1 VTGAT
6 TAATAS
12 PSRSPRARITPTALI
27 TCGVLVLLAAAP
39 LLGAGVYTIVV
50 LTSLLAYALLAMSIN
65 LVAGHTGLL
74 TLAHGAYAGVG
85 AYAAALAARH
95 LTSNGLVQL
104 LIAVTAGALIA
115 ALTGWIAVRA
125 SKTYFLMLS
134 LAIGE
139 LLHILAIQWRS
150 VTRGSDG
157 LSAGGPFELI
167 PGQPTVLAGYVY
179 WVAFAVFLVFG
190 GLVLLVVRSPFG
202 SALRGIRDN
211 ESRMRGLG
219 YPTALYKY
227 AVWIFSGA
235 VAGAAGWILIAQLP
249 RFIAPSQLS
258 FHLAGLMLLAVV
270 IGGLGSMWGSC
281 VGAAIVVLMTD
292 VVSQDLGGR
301 GPLLLG
307 ALFVLAVYA
316 LPRGLA
322 GIGRGKPSA
331 RATAPSDGEDP
342 GAEQGAGTKE
352 SAVAQA

>member
-1 VTGAT
+1 MSAVAMGA
-6 TAATAS
+6 
-12 PSRSPRARITPTALI
+12 SRSMAERIWDGRTAIL
-27 TCGVLVLLAAAP
+27 TGLVVLLLAAAP
-39 LLGAGVYTIVV
+39 LLGAGVYAVVV

-85 AYAAALAARH
+85 AYAAALVSRH
-95 LTSNGLVQL
+95 LTTNGWLQL
-104 LIAVTAGALIA
+104 LVAVVAGAFIA
-115 ALTGWIAVRA
+115 AVTGWIAVRA

-139 LLHILAIQWRS
+139 LLHILAVQWRS

-157 LSAGGPFELI
+157 LSAGRPFELV
-167 PGQPTVLAGYVY
+167 PGQPLILAGYVY
-179 WVAFAVFLVFG
+179 WVAFVVFLVFA

-211 ESRMRGLG
+211 EPRMRGLG
-219 YPTALYKY
+219 YPTAQYKY

-249 RFIAPSQLS
+249 RFIAPAQLS
-258 FHLAGLMLLAVV
+258 FHLAGLLLLGVV
-270 IGGLGSMWGSC
+270 IGGLGSMWGAC
-281 VGAAIVVLMTD
+281 VGASLVVLMTN

-307 ALFVLAVYA
+307 LLFVVAVYL

-322 GIGRGKPSA
+322 GIRSGRSA
-331 RATAPSDGEDP
+331 PPVVRSDDEDEAGLHRGAAVTEGAVGRA
-342 GAEQGAGTKE
+342 
-352 SAVAQA
+352 

>member
-1 VTGAT
+1 M
-6 TAATAS
+6 TAILST
-12 PSRSPRARITPTALI
+12 PPRSRFPRGRDPRAALI
-27 TCGVLVLLAAAP
+27 TGIVLVLLAAAP
-39 LLGAGVYTIVV
+39 LLGAGVYTIVI
-50 LTSLLAYALLAMSIN
+50 LTSLLAYALLAMAIN

-85 AYAAALAARH
+85 AYAAALTAQH
-95 LTSNGLVQL
+95 LSVSGWLQL
-104 LIAVTAGALIA
+104 LVAVGAGGLIA
-115 ALTGWIAVRA
+115 AVTGWIAVRA

-157 LSAGGPFELI
+157 LSAGAPFELL
-167 PGQPTVLAGYVY
+167 PGQPVVLAGYVY
-179 WVAFAVFLVFG
+179 WAAFAVFVVFA

-211 ESRMRGLG
+211 EPRMRGLG

-235 VAGAAGWILIAQLP
+235 VSGAAGWILIAQLP

-307 ALFVLAVYA
+307 LLFVLAVYA

-322 GIGRGKPSA
+322 GIGRGQGRGPQTVGGPSA
-331 RATAPSDGEDP
+331 GEAA
-342 GAEQGAGTKE
+342 GADEGAGAKE

>member
-1 VTGAT
+1 MSTVTNAAPKSLTGRLWDGR
-6 TAATAS
+6 TAV
-12 PSRSPRARITPTALI
+12 IT
-27 TCGVLVLLAAAP
+27 GVVVLLLAAAP
-39 LLGAGVYTIVV
+39 LLGAGVYTVVV

-85 AYAAALAARH
+85 AYAAALFSRH
-95 LTSNGLVQL
+95 LSTNGWLQL
-104 LIAVTAGALIA
+104 LIAVGAGALIA
-115 ALTGWIAVRA
+115 AVTGWIAVRA

-139 LLHILAIQWRS
+139 LLHILAVQWRS

-157 LSAGGPFELI
+157 LSAGRPFELI
-167 PGQPTVLAGYVY
+167 PGQPLILAGYVY
-179 WVAFAVFLVFG
+179 WAALGVFLVFG

-211 ESRMRGLG
+211 EPRMRGLG
-219 YPTALYKY
+219 YPTARYKY

-249 RFIAPSQLS
+249 RFIAPAQLS
-258 FHLAGLMLLAVV
+258 FHLAGLLLLAVV
-270 IGGLGSMWGSC
+270 IGGLGSMWGAC
-281 VGAAIVVLMTD
+281 VGASLVVLMTN
-292 VVSQDLGGR
+292 VISQDLGGR

-307 ALFVLAVYA
+307 VLFVVAVYL

-322 GIGRGKPSA
+322 GIRSGRSA
-331 RATAPSDGEDP
+331 PPVVPPDEEGPTGAP
-342 GAEQGAGTKE
+342 QGAVVTEG
-352 SAVAQA
+352 AVAQA